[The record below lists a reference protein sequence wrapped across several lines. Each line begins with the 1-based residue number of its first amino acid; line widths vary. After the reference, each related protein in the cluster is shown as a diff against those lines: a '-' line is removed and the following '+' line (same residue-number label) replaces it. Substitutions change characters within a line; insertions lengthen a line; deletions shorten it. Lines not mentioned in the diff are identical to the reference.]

1 MQTLLFKP
9 CLPTTSTHHSTSVS
23 TPTDHTRRQ
32 TDRQT
37 RGVVAAKATHR
48 TATITALCAHSN
60 AEGEQL
66 VASDLPD
73 LLATSVPTPSAL
85 VRQVPGHL
93 NRASPPA
100 AQLVRRDPAHA
111 GSARADARRA
121 QALYGQNRIPRPDC
135 GANGSARR
143 RPDIRFCP
151 QFPPFRGASAREGSA
166 VPMATVSSS
175 SPRGS
180 CAGCRARLLTS
191 LATISSYW

>member
-1 MQTLLFKP
+1 MPAGQAGTPSHSK
-9 CLPTTSTHHSTSVS
+9 LPSWHSSM
-23 TPTDHTRRQ
+23 
-32 TDRQT
+32 
-37 RGVVAAKATHR
+37 
-48 TATITALCAHSN
+48 CAHSN

-66 VASDLPD
+66 VASDSPD

-135 GANGSARR
+135 GANGSAWR
-143 RPDIRFCP
+143 RPDIRFWP
-151 QFPPFRGASAREGSA
+151 QSAAFTGASARHGSA

-180 CAGCRARLLTS
+180 CAGCRARLLTL
-191 LATISSYW
+191 LATISSYWYCYMSC